1 MKHNET
7 QSLHSMPKEFAND
20 LEYEPSHSNAHPND
34 DESSVGFVEHV
45 VVAEYQAD
53 SYMAQKS

>member
-1 MKHNET
+1 
-7 QSLHSMPKEFAND
+7 MPKEFAND